1 MRPMIMPDGTEA
13 LVEDVDFEV
22 EGKDPELIM
31 KLSDGTIMK
40 AKLVPTQVLRLDRYN
55 PDGTPQYIMQ
65 SQTIIRV
72 KVPSELM
79 GKDPQKIGKGKS
91 PQGHVTG
98 NYIG

>member
-13 LVEDVDFEV
+13 LVEDVDFEI
-22 EGKDPELIM
+22 EKEPELIM
-31 KLSDGTIMK
+31 KLSDGTVMR
-40 AKLVPTQVLRLDRYN
+40 AKLVPTQVLRMDRYN

-65 SQTIIRV
+65 SQTVIRV
-72 KVPSELM
+72 KVPPELM
-79 GKDPQKIGKGKS
+79 TKDQQKIGKGKS